1 MATKVA
7 VGCGHNQSDQ
17 KGHSAKR
24 QADSARLARSAARVA
39 VYTTEKGQTRAC
51 TKKEKEDGTRHRC
64 VAQVTTEQRQTQTRL
79 ACPSKGMIAAACLS
93 EVDIMTT

>member
-1 MATKVA
+1 MSIFLKHVVFLRYTITKLDANTGVRLWLWLWWMATKVA

-17 KGHSAKR
+17 KGHFAKR

-51 TKKEKEDGTRHRC
+51 TKKEKEDGT
-64 VAQVTTEQRQTQTRL
+64 
-79 ACPSKGMIAAACLS
+79 
-93 EVDIMTT
+93 